1 MLNITDEQLC
11 IALTYSLICK
21 PKASFALS
29 SRKALKYGRK
39 VSPSNLSLIKG
50 LSLQCRT
57 RGSKENLCVS
67 VLVWYAIPM
76 DHNLIYTLKCA
87 RQPAQIWENLALSP
101 LSVPCLNYSG
111 VILSSSIVTHR
122 KGVIS
127 KGTLVP
133 TEQSKWH
140 LWAWHADTAV
150 PVCCRIWALT
160 TNCSWGWL
168 RTFKTERVFYI
179 LRLLDCFYSCGIP
192 EKHCFCD
199 TWKKPAEKSRGMQ
212 ECVCIRM
219 FLYIYIPTHIYII

>member
-87 RQPAQIWENLALSP
+87 RQPAQTWENLALSP

-122 KGVIS
+122 KGIIS

-168 RTFKTERVFYI
+168 RTFKTESILHLKAIRLFLFMQHPWKTLLLWHLEETCREIAWDARMCVYTHVFI
-179 LRLLDCFYSCGIP
+179 
-192 EKHCFCD
+192 H
-199 TWKKPAEKSRGMQ
+199 
-212 ECVCIRM
+212 
-219 FLYIYIPTHIYII
+219 IYPPPHIYII